1 MSSERW
7 RPDLLAWSN
16 CGFFVKERYLM
27 KWLTHI
33 TLTLLLYPHLSL
45 LGPGTFDMFIVIFS
59 ILERIKL
66 IIPFSL

>member
-1 MSSERW
+1 
-7 RPDLLAWSN
+7 
-16 CGFFVKERYLM
+16 M